1 MIFKS
6 NELIKYENYIVRIV
20 YVDYV
25 DKFMF
30 IVNIKDNKWPY
41 AVPIN
46 KIEEDLE
53 QGRAVIVEDTLLSKI
68 SGYSLNEIEREK
80 RDFAWQVVSY
90 ILSKCYGANIFISK
104 CRTKVIKETIKEY
117 NISYNTAKSYLLR
130 YYKNGQTRMGLVPL
144 YNNCGGRN
152 KEKAVSEKKR
162 GRPSAVKGININQ
175 DIKKMFKVGL
185 NRYYYNERMN
195 SLKLV
200 YELIIRDNFVKEYVI
215 ENGEK
220 IPILKERS
228 EIPTYNQFLY
238 WFKQFNNLQKEV
250 IKRQGER
257 FYHQNHRAIIGTPLQ
272 EIQELGSNGLWLI
285 DSTILDCYLVS
296 SLNKNEIVSRGVLYL
311 VVDVFS
317 SLIVSAYVTL
327 ESFNSYSGAMMALY
341 YAMTSKKN
349 YCERFGIHIS
359 EEDWPSAIP
368 QVILADRGEIVN
380 SQIESAI
387 QNMGISVQNTA
398 PYHAEA
404 KSQVEKM
411 FDIINK
417 GFKPFVDGVV
427 VNGINKVNRGGTDYR
442 ILANLSI
449 EEMSKIIL
457 KLVIFYNKYH
467 VLSNDISRHTLVDEN
482 MERIPIKMWEYGVQK
497 KGIIRT
503 LPPEVILINLLPSK
517 MARVGA
523 KGVALGGLFYVS
535 DYTLTNNW
543 HSTGRKKSWE
553 IKVSYNPLDLS
564 EIYFVEDDRKTF
576 HVLKLVDHLKK
587 FNGKSEYDVE
597 DYFKK
602 HKELN
607 EKAKENELKNK
618 VKLFNEIEEIVEN
631 ARRTA
636 DIQRDETLSKRQ
648 RLRGIT
654 ENNRKERELHKEK
667 LFSSNQEEEELE
679 IDLSEN
685 EEVNVEDLNDFDV
698 NELDIFNEI
707 SKEYGG
713 DIYE

>member
-1 MIFKS
+1 MIFKI
-6 NELIKYENYIVRIV
+6 NELIKYENCLIRIV

-68 SGYSLNEIEREK
+68 SEDSLNEIEREK
-80 RDFAWQVVSY
+80 RDFAWQVVSH
-90 ILSKCYGANIFISK
+90 ILSKCCGANIFISK
-104 CRTKVIKETIKEY
+104 CRTKVIKEIIKEY

-152 KEKAVSEKKR
+152 KEKAISEKKR

-175 DIKKMFKVGL
+175 DIKKMFNVGL
-185 NRYYYNERMN
+185 NKYYYNERMN
-195 SLKLV
+195 SFRTV

-238 WFKQFNNLQKEV
+238 WFRQFNNLQKEV

-257 FYHQNHRAIIGTPLQ
+257 FYHQNHRAIIGTPLR
-272 EIQELGSNGLWLI
+272 EVQELGSNGLWLI
-285 DSTILDCYLVS
+285 DSTILDCYTVS
-296 SLNKNEIVSRGVLYL
+296 SLNKNNVTSRPVLYL
-311 VVDVFS
+311 VVDVYS
-317 SLIVSAYVTL
+317 SLIVSAYVTH
-327 ESFNSYSGAMMALY
+327 ESFNNFSGAMMALY
-341 YAMTSKKN
+341 YAMTCKVSYCKK
-349 YCERFGIHIS
+349 FGIDI
-359 EEDWPSAIP
+359 EEGDWPSAIP
-368 QVILADRGEIVN
+368 QAILADRGELVN

-387 QNMGISVQNTA
+387 QNMGITIQNTA
-398 PYHAEA
+398 PYHPEA
-404 KSQVEKM
+404 KSQVERM
-411 FDIINK
+411 FSLINK

-427 VNGINKVNRGGTDYR
+427 TNGINKIARGSTDYR
-442 ILANLSI
+442 ILANLSLKEI
-449 EEMSKIIL
+449 TKIIL
-457 KLVIFYNKYH
+457 KLVLHYNKYH
-467 VLSNDISRHTLVDEN
+467 VLSNDISRHALVDEN
-482 MERIPIKMWEYGVQK
+482 MERIPVKMWEYGAEK
-497 KGIIRT
+497 KGLIRT
-503 LPPEVILINLLPSK
+503 LPPEVVLINLLPSK

-535 DYTLTNNW
+535 EYTLSNNW
-543 HSTGRKKSWE
+543 HTAGRKKSWE
-553 IKVSYNPLDLS
+553 IKVSYNPLNLG

-576 HVLKLVDHLKK
+576 HILKLVDHLKK
-587 FNGKSEYDVE
+587 FNGKSEYEIE
-597 DYFKK
+597 DYFNK

-607 EKAKENELKNK
+607 EKAKDKELQNK
-618 VKLFNEIEEIVEN
+618 VKLFNEIEEIVQN
-631 ARRTA
+631 ARETA

-654 ENNRKERELHKEK
+654 ENSRKERELHKEK

-679 IDLSEN
+679 IGLSEN
-685 EEVNVEDLNDFDV
+685 EEVNIEDLNDFDV

-713 DIYE
+713 NIYE